1 MSSLSDFTG
10 GGGGGLTPKFE
21 EFNSAGTFTP
31 TQALIDAGGYI
42 ELFLVGGGGRSGA
55 ASYGACGGE
64 TILTQMY
71 LTSTTGCAVTIG
83 AGGASNFAAGGSS
96 TFAGSSAGGVD
107 VTALGGLG
115 YDNQDGKMG
124 SGWGSFNNGS
134 GGQAAGS
141 GMFGY
146 GAGGANENGS
156 DSGGVKTPKA
166 NSGQGSLNGI
176 NGGSGYCLIK
186 WYE

>member
-1 MSSLSDFTG
+1 MSSLSDFT

-42 ELFLVGGGGRSGA
+42 ELFLVGGGGRSGGVG
-55 ASYGACGGE
+55 SGANGGE

-83 AGGASNFAAGGSS
+83 AGGTATPAAGGSS

-107 VTALGGLG
+107 VTALGGAG
-115 YDNQDGKMG
+115 SDSQDSKMG

-134 GGQAAGS
+134 GGQAAGP
-141 GMFGY
+141 GVFGY
-146 GAGGANENGS
+146 GAGGASENGS
-156 DSGGVKTPKA
+156 DTGGVRTPKA
-166 NSGQGSLNGI
+166 NSGQGSLNAV